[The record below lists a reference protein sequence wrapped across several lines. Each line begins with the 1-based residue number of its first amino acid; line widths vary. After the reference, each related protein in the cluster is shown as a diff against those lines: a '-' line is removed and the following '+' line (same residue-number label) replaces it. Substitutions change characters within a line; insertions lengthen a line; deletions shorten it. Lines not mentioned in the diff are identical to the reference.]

1 MKNKILYGV
10 VSATDQHG
18 FRADELLGM
27 SFASGTALKLHNEG
41 MGDVTGGNVTLT
53 VTDGKMKEVCK
64 AIVNEINYGTKG
76 FVVLADDVAGVYLHT
91 DITACAS
98 TAPTTP

>member
-27 SFASGTALKLHNEG
+27 SFASGTALILHNEG
-41 MGDVTGGNVTLT
+41 MGDLGGGNVTLT

-64 AIVNEINYGTKG
+64 AIVDEINYGTKG
-76 FVVLADDVAGVYLHT
+76 FVVLADDVDGVYLHS

-98 TAPTTP
+98 TSL

>member
-27 SFASGTALKLHNEG
+27 SFVTGGTALILHNEG
-41 MGDVTGGNVTLT
+41 MGDLAGGNITLT

-64 AIVNEINYGTKG
+64 AIVDEINYGTKG
-76 FVVLADDVAGVYLHT
+76 FVVLADEVDGVYLHS

-98 TAPTTP
+98 TSL

>member
-27 SFASGTALKLHNEG
+27 SFVSGTALILHNEG
-41 MGDVTGGNVTLT
+41 MGDLAGGNITLT

-64 AIVNEINYGTKG
+64 AIVDEINYGTKG
-76 FVVLADDVAGVYLHT
+76 FVVLADEVDGVYLHS

-98 TAPTTP
+98 TSV

>member
-27 SFASGTALKLHNEG
+27 SFESGTALVLHNEG
-41 MGDVTGGNVTLT
+41 MGDLEGGNVTLT

-64 AIVNEINYGTKG
+64 AIADEINYGTKG
-76 FVVLADDVAGVYLHT
+76 FVVLADEVDGVYLHS

-98 TAPTTP
+98 TSL